1 MNLPEESIGK
11 VMNKEINMKKDP
23 AVELARIF
31 GCLLVVG
38 VHCWINN
45 FGVAIQSKSGT
56 YIACI
61 FADGVAVFWIIS
73 GFFMYKNY
81 SYKQTLKRTIK
92 SIVIPMLL
100 LSAAM
105 FFVLNN
111 YLNGNGWHFILHSKD
126 DYKWILNS
134 LLIWTNPVDRLG
146 HFWYLYV
153 YILLMLCSPVIA
165 AFIKYLEEDTKRE
178 KLFLVLTFL
187 LLVWNDLS
195 NNQMGRFEHHAFA
208 GAFPAAIES
217 VWGYLLYKYRDR
229 LRKRRYIFI
238 SVGAFLGL
246 NVLRM
251 AIQLGRYH
259 RIQDTATYILYWFSS
274 IGLLC
279 AICVIV
285 FSFAAIHSRKATVVN
300 RVICWLASY
309 TFSIYLLHPVVNSF
323 LDMYEVRSRL
333 SEALLKF
340 HIGGV
345 GKEILYMICII
356 FIVVSICL
364 AISCVLRG
372 CKMAI
377 VRVVSGKADK

>member
-1 MNLPEESIGK
+1 
-11 VMNKEINMKKDP
+11 
-23 AVELARIF
+23 
-31 GCLLVVG
+31 
-38 VHCWINN
+38 
-45 FGVAIQSKSGT
+45 
-56 YIACI
+56 
-61 FADGVAVFWIIS
+61 
-73 GFFMYKNY
+73 
-81 SYKQTLKRTIK
+81 
-92 SIVIPMLL
+92 
-100 LSAAM
+100 
-105 FFVLNN
+105 
-111 YLNGNGWHFILHSKD
+111 
-126 DYKWILNS
+126 
-134 LLIWTNPVDRLG
+134 
-146 HFWYLYV
+146 
-153 YILLMLCSPVIA
+153 
-165 AFIKYLEEDTKRE
+165 
-178 KLFLVLTFL
+178 
-187 LLVWNDLS
+187 
-195 NNQMGRFEHHAFA
+195 
-208 GAFPAAIES
+208 
-217 VWGYLLYKYRDR
+217 
-229 LRKRRYIFI
+229 
-238 SVGAFLGL
+238 
-246 NVLRM
+246 M

-345 GKEILYMICII
+345 GKEIFYMICII

-372 CKMAI
+372 CKMAM

>member
-1 MNLPEESIGK
+1 
-11 VMNKEINMKKDP
+11 MNKEINMKKDP

-100 LSAAM
+100 LSVAM

-372 CKMAI
+372 CKMAM